1 MTDPPPRVAT
11 LVLVDGDGGLLGA
24 LPPFRVATP
33 WWQDVEPVVEA
44 VRELHGLEVTILRL
58 LETELPSPQGGGVTY
73 LAEVGDSR
81 PTTLEPRS
89 AAVDD
94 DPLRATW
101 ARPGGPDADLVWAE
115 EALARVDL
123 ARAGAPIQVRSWNL
137 SSLWRLPLDRKTAW
151 LKVVPPFFAHEGRVL
166 DRLGGGHFPVL
177 LGHDGPRML
186 LAEIP
191 GEDLYD
197 ATLPQLLEMIAIL
210 VGLQR
215 AWATRVDELLEIG
228 APDWRAPALTETIR
242 SVVDRNA
249 AEIAA
254 HDRTMLAAFVAGLPA
269 RFVEIGD
276 CGLPDT
282 LVHGDF
288 HPGNVRGDASNLVL
302 LDWGDCGVGHPLLDE
317 TAFLDSITPTSI
329 EPVRQRWHALWREAC
344 PGSDPDRAARLL
356 APIGA
361 ARQAV
366 IYQRFLDNIESS
378 ERAYH
383 QADPANWL
391 QRTARL
397 VHERA

>member
-44 VRELHGLEVTILRL
+44 VRELHRLEVTILRL

-89 AAVDD
+89 GAVDD

-137 SSLWRLPLDRKTAW
+137 SSLWRLPLDRKIAW

-249 AEIAA
+249 GEIAA

-317 TAFLDSITPTSI
+317 TAFLNSITPTSI

>member
-89 AAVDD
+89 GAVDD

-210 VGLQR
+210 IGLQR

-317 TAFLDSITPTSI
+317 TAFLDSIAPTSI

>member
-33 WWQDVEPVVEA
+33 WWQDVEPIVEA
-44 VRELHGLEVTILRL
+44 VRGLHGLEVTILRL
-58 LETELPSPQGGGVTY
+58 LDTELPSPQGGAITY

-81 PTTLEPRS
+81 PRTLEPWS
-89 AAVDD
+89 GPVDD

-101 ARPGGPDADLVWAE
+101 ARPGGPAADLVWVE

-123 ARAGAPIQVRSWNL
+123 ARVGAPIQVRTWNL
-137 SSLWRLPLDRKTAW
+137 SSLWRLPLDGKTAW

-166 DRLGGGHFPVL
+166 DRLGGGHFPVPL
-177 LGHDGPRML
+177 AHDGPRML

-191 GEDLYD
+191 GDDLYD

-215 AWATRVDELLEIG
+215 EWATRVDELLVIG
-228 APDWRAPALTETIR
+228 APDWRAPALTEAIR

-249 AEIAA
+249 TDIAT
-254 HDRTMLAAFVAGLPA
+254 HDRTLLTAFVDGLPA
-269 RFVEIGD
+269 RFAEIGD

-302 LDWGDCGVGHPLLDE
+302 LDWGDCGVGHPLLDQ
-317 TAFLDSITPTSI
+317 TAFLDSIAPASI

-366 IYQRFLDNIESS
+366 IYQRFLDNIEPS
-378 ERAYH
+378 ERPYH

-397 VHERA
+397 VRERA